1 MSAIAAAQGA
11 ACVADPGDQLAVA
24 RRVRLALRNG
34 AIEHARLS
42 HLQRLLRLPGLAGDK
57 RGTGGSQVIL
67 RRRILADPR
76 ARQGRGDPGS
86 RIARH
91 DIAGLVGPRQ
101 RLADAD
107 LMAWPRAGSTV
118 SAGWCQR
125 LGRRDAHRKRGAG
138 AYYARRAADN
148 SRVQRLPREIKE
160 LRGRYAG
167 QISGNFAHDALIRL
181 AMMRL
186 QIFGQMMRGVALAGA
201 MTHHDDLSARELR
214 RPRSFRSTRV
224 LPAPVG
230 PAPGIG
236 PCARGDA
243 GNDAGR
249 RV

>member
-118 SAGWCQR
+118 
-125 LGRRDAHRKRGAG
+125 
-138 AYYARRAADN
+138 
-148 SRVQRLPREIKE
+148 RVRPE
-160 LRGRYAG
+160 
-167 QISGNFAHDALIRL
+167 SF
-181 AMMRL
+181 
-186 QIFGQMMRGVALAGA
+186 
-201 MTHHDDLSARELR
+201 SARVG
-214 RPRSFRSTRV
+214 RP
-224 LPAPVG
+224 
-230 PAPGIG
+230 
-236 PCARGDA
+236 GDVKLH
-243 GNDAGR
+243 GKKQEHGR
-249 RV
+249 HS

>member
-91 DIAGLVGPRQ
+91 DIAGLV
-101 RLADAD
+101 
-107 LMAWPRAGSTV
+107 AG
-118 SAGWCQR
+118 
-125 LGRRDAHRKRGAG
+125 RDARHAVSRCGKMCPPGRGNGSAP
-138 AYYARRAADN
+138 
-148 SRVQRLPREIKE
+148 VHRLPE
-160 LRGRYAG
+160 
-167 QISGNFAHDALIRL
+167 
-181 AMMRL
+181 M
-186 QIFGQMMRGVALAGA
+186 
-201 MTHHDDLSARELR
+201 
-214 RPRSFRSTRV
+214 
-224 LPAPVG
+224 
-230 PAPGIG
+230 
-236 PCARGDA
+236 
-243 GNDAGR
+243 
-249 RV
+249 